1 MDILSEH
8 LPSIAEPEKSIK
20 NTKTNELAGAGT
32 TKRKELHG
40 TVQVRALCGTW
51 RDETQGALF
60 HSYRIDFFCDS
71 GLYSGF
77 VLLTGTSLDHDV
89 ANAKIDLYLLD
100 KTAKSSV
107 APCGEIHLSSDEI
120 KRAMCF
126 HELLFNGLY
135 GKLLLSSKSRDTP
148 REFVLKNDGNLL
160 WSMANTYLVLP
171 IESSNPEDKSSSW
184 SISWKAIDA
193 CVTVV
198 EFMKS
203 CSSRGVLSPLD
214 GTSVGENTIHLANR
228 SYSTRNLKDMV
239 VIAIHTGRIYY
250 VLDVLADAS
259 AHSSFDTSKYPT
271 FADYF
276 SKKYNIELLY
286 PGQPLLLLKQT
297 HNPFNLLS
305 NSEAGALR
313 RKKLLNGTN
322 QKPQNYAHLPPEL
335 LVSID
340 IPVSVLRGLYLIP
353 SVMHRLECLILACQL
368 REEIALDSEKFK
380 IPSLLLLEAITSLR
394 CCEEFSSE
402 RLELLGDSVLK
413 YAVSCDLFLKH
424 PDKHEGKLSSLRQQA
439 VCNASLHLLGIKRG
453 LHEYIRDSPFEPRR
467 WVAPGQIS
475 VHPAP
480 CLHGIDQSKVPLD
493 GKFQTYNENLV
504 LGKTCDKGHRW
515 LVSKSIADCVEA
527 IVGAYYVAVGLVGAL
542 HVMKWLGIDAELD
555 PGYVDRFTDVAS
567 GRSCTQKSDHIITLE
582 FKLGYDFTTKGLL
595 LEAITHATEEKQ
607 GVEYSYERLEFLG
620 DAVLDLLITWYLY
633 QNHTNIDPGELTD
646 LRSASVNNENF
657 AQVAVRRNLFEHLQ
671 HSSPLLLEQVT
682 DYVKLI
688 TEIDDAKTL
697 QGRQC
702 PKALGDLV
710 ESIAGAIL
718 IDSKLQVEEV
728 WRVFHPLLSPIVTP
742 DNLELPPFRELIELC
757 DCLGYF
763 FKDHCVNHDDVVL
776 AELRLQLEDV
786 LLIGEGVGKTRKSA
800 KGEAAFHILKDLEDR
815 GISYALVVAKRKKQE
830 LHEMKCNPLNE
841 MDTLEIVPQKR
852 QKLTRSPI
860 EGVPII
866 SSINEEK
873 GGPRCSLYE
882 LCKSQQWPR
891 PSFETIAHQSRSM
904 IEFGKGPNKKKGFNS
919 FISKISLCIPDF
931 GVVEA
936 MGEQRADKKSS
947 QDSAALSLFHELE
960 KQGKLVIG
968 CP

>member
-1 MDILSEH
+1 M
-8 LPSIAEPEKSIK
+8 
-20 NTKTNELAGAGT
+20 KTNELAGAGT

-40 TVQVRALCGTW
+40 TVQLRALCGTW
-51 RDETQGALF
+51 RDETHEALF
-60 HSYRIDFFCDS
+60 HSYKIDFFCDS
-71 GLYSGF
+71 ESYSGF
-77 VLLTGTSLDHDV
+77 VLLTGSKLDHDV
-89 ANAKIDLYLLD
+89 ANTKIDLYLLD

-107 APCGEIHLSSDEI
+107 APCGEIHLSSDQI

-126 HELLFNGLY
+126 HELLFNGLF
-135 GKLLLSSKSRDTP
+135 GKLLLSTKSRDTP
-148 REFVLKNDGNLL
+148 REFLLKNEDNLR

-171 IESSNPEDKSSSW
+171 LESSNPEDKSSSW
-184 SISWKAIDA
+184 SINWKAIDA

-198 EFMKS
+198 EYMKS
-203 CSSRGVLSPLD
+203 CSSRGVPSPLD
-214 GTSVGENTIHLANR
+214 GKSVGENTIHLANC
-228 SYSTRNLKDMV
+228 SYSMRNLKDMV

-259 AHSSFDTSKYPT
+259 ANSSFDTSKYPT

-276 SKKYNIELLY
+276 SKKYNIKLLY

-322 QKPQNYAHLPPEL
+322 QKPLNYAHLPPEL

-340 IPVSVLRGLYLIP
+340 IPLSVLRGLYLIP
-353 SVMHRLECLILACQL
+353 SVMHRLECLMLACQL
-368 REEIALDSEKFK
+368 REEIGLDSEKFK

-413 YAVSCDLFLKH
+413 YAVSCHLFLTH

-439 VCNASLHLLGIKRG
+439 VCNATLHLLGIKRG
-453 LHEYIRDSPFEPRR
+453 LQEYIRDNPFEPRR
-467 WVAPGQIS
+467 WVAPGQLS
-475 VHPAP
+475 VHPVP

-493 GKFQTYNENLV
+493 GKFQTYDENLV
-504 LGKTCDKGHRW
+504 LGKTCDNGHRW

-527 IVGAYYVAVGLVGAL
+527 VIGAYYVAGGLVGAL
-542 HVMKWLGIDAELD
+542 HVMKWLGIEAELD
-555 PGYVDRFTDVAS
+555 PGFVDRFTDVAS
-567 GRSCTQKSDHIITLE
+567 DRSCTQKSDHIITLE
-582 FKLGYDFTTKGLL
+582 SKLG
-595 LEAITHATEEKQ
+595 
-607 GVEYSYERLEFLG
+607 LEFLG

-671 HSSPLLLEQVT
+671 HSSPLLSEQVT

-688 TEIDDAKTL
+688 TEVDDAKTL

-710 ESIAGAIL
+710 ESITGAIL

-728 WRVFHPLLSPIVTP
+728 WRVLHPLLSPIVTP

-763 FKDHCVNHDDVVL
+763 LKDHCVNHDDAVL
-776 AELRLQLEDV
+776 AELRLQLEDI

-800 KGEAAFHILKDLEDR
+800 KGEAAFHILKDLEER
-815 GISYALVVAKRKKQE
+815 GISYARVVANGKKRE

-841 MDTLEIVPQKR
+841 MDTLETLPQKR
-852 QKLTRSPI
+852 QKVTQSPI
-860 EGVPII
+860 EGVPVI
-866 SSINEEK
+866 SSINEAK

-882 LCKSQQWPR
+882 LCKSQQWPM
-891 PSFETIAHQSRSM
+891 PSFETIARQSRSLL
-904 IEFGKGPNKKKGFNS
+904 EFGEGSNKKKGFNS

-936 MGEQRADKKSS
+936 MGEQRLDKKSS
-947 QDSAALSLFHELE
+947 QDSAALFLFHELE
-960 KQGKLVIG
+960 NQGKLVIG